1 MHQAAP
7 LRRAV
12 IDRAQHALA
21 MPEQYAEFLEV
32 GLVQLRQYLDLD
44 GVVAECLGVPLQRQ
58 PAQPV
63 GDLQGPSGSC
73 VARSASLTR
82 SDPGPKEEHKCR

>member
-1 MHQAAP
+1 MAEKHAELFEIS
-7 LRRAV
+7 LR
-12 IDRAQHALA
+12 
-21 MPEQYAEFLEV
+21 
-32 GLVQLRQYLDLD
+32 QLRQNLNLD
-44 GVVAECLGVPLQRQ
+44 GVVAECLGVALQRQ

-63 GDLQGPSGSC
+63 GDLQGPPGSC